1 MASTVTISED
11 ARRKIKRL
19 AALLDT
25 SQSKIVEIAIDFY
38 EKEALRKIESEKP
51 NIKVRKAL
59 EETEKIMNERDPD
72 WARVS
77 KKVKFSIVGIEAY
90 ISYRWTE
97 EL

>member
-1 MASTVTISED
+1 MVSTVTISED
-11 ARRKIKRL
+11 VRRKIKRL

-25 SQSKIVEIAIDFY
+25 SQSKIVEMAIDFY
-38 EKEALRKIESEKP
+38 EKEVLRKIESKKS
-51 NIKVRKAL
+51 NIKVRKVL
-59 EETEKIMNERDPD
+59 EEAEKTTSKQDPD

-77 KKVKFSIVGIEAY
+77 EKVKSSVIGIEAY